1 MGITTTAVTKQPKYP
16 SHNDTVFEER

>member
-16 SHNDTVFEER
+16 SHNDNVFEER